1 MKRRSSGDPVDA
13 QGGGRADRLESPQRR
28 WLGLALPALLL
39 GGLPGR
45 AQTADP
51 DDRRAEA
58 LADPR
63 DWPADQA
70 GAVAALT
77 GAARAMLAERARE
90 LAMGA
95 AVYVGDLVRTGE
107 ASRMTLALGAR
118 TTLRLGAATEVQI
131 ERYIVDAGGE
141 ISLSSGAIL
150 FDREGTAPGEPL
162 TVDGAYGLIAVR
174 GTRFFAGPSISPFG
188 VFAARGSVSVAAGGA
203 EVVLTAGEG
212 TEFAAPGAPPSPP
225 SRWSPERVAAALA
238 LLG

>member
-1 MKRRSSGDPVDA
+1 MQRRQTGDCAGLQRP
-13 QGGGRADRLESPQRR
+13 GHADRLENPQRR

-39 GGLPGR
+39 GGLPAD
-45 AQTADP
+45 AQSPNP
-51 DDRRAEA
+51 DDRGADA
-58 LADPR
+58 PADPR
-63 DWPADQA
+63 NWPADQA

-77 GAARAMLAERARE
+77 GVARAMLAEQARA

-95 AVYVGDLVRTGE
+95 AVFVGDLVRTGE

-174 GTRFFAGPSISPFG
+174 GTQFFAGPSISPFG
-188 VFAARGSVSVAAGGA
+188 VFAARGSVSVTAGGT

-212 TEFAAPGAPPSPP
+212 TEFAAPGAPPSAP
-225 SRWSPERVAAALA
+225 SRWSPERAAAALA